1 MFYPAQSMTAE
12 EEVLKLRSECRYLRQ
27 KTACLERAHLSQKKK
42 SDRLEELLRE
52 RDKFI
57 KELEKE
63 KEELGKLIDELKR
76 QRDTYKGMVFKPNC
90 SSSQREEKN
99 QTKGL
104 TKENCSIGGQPDHK
118 GYGRRLPSKEDQI
131 KRIYFHH
138 CPDCNTRLK
147 RSKNV
152 SFHTVEDIPVLEQVK
167 TITTRYDKE
176 RQWCPYCRK
185 EVLAV
190 PDSVIPRSKLGM
202 NLIITTLIHKHIL
215 RQPYKK
221 IAEQFKIFYGLN
233 VSAGSLTAILQRTK
247 KWLEPEYGKLL
258 RNIRNSPIKYADET
272 GWRINGNNGWCWAF
286 LTKNSVYYTIEHTRG
301 KGVPQKI
308 LSGSKKTDVLVRDD
322 YGGYQKLKL
331 NHQSCWAHLLRKS
344 HEECS
349 KKIHPKKCL
358 TCTNSSKLFTNY

>member
-118 GYGRRLPSKEDQI
+118 RLWPQ
-131 KRIYFHH
+131 
-138 CPDCNTRLK
+138 TTLK
-147 RSKNV
+147 RRSNKKN
-152 SFHTVEDIPVLEQVK
+152 
-167 TITTRYDKE
+167 
-176 RQWCPYCRK
+176 
-185 EVLAV
+185 
-190 PDSVIPRSKLGM
+190 
-202 NLIITTLIHKHIL
+202 
-215 RQPYKK
+215 
-221 IAEQFKIFYGLN
+221 IF
-233 VSAGSLTAILQRTK
+233 SSL
-247 KWLEPEYGKLL
+247 P
-258 RNIRNSPIKYADET
+258 
-272 GWRINGNNGWCWAF
+272 
-286 LTKNSVYYTIEHTRG
+286 
-301 KGVPQKI
+301 
-308 LSGSKKTDVLVRDD
+308 
-322 YGGYQKLKL
+322 
-331 NHQSCWAHLLRKS
+331 
-344 HEECS
+344 
-349 KKIHPKKCL
+349 
-358 TCTNSSKLFTNY
+358 